1 VKQREVE
8 KFHHIYPASSWSVD
22 NPHTPTLQLDI
33 FVVTQTAGDGKIQM
47 RQKTKKNG
55 EAAASE
61 SVNRGSWLHE
71 RVSACNSNHVLVRE
85 LLPKLCS
92 SFAIYKKTQV

>member
-1 VKQREVE
+1 MKQREVE

-22 NPHTPTLQLDI
+22 NPQTPTLQLDI
-33 FVVTQTAGDGKIQM
+33 FVVTQTAGDGKM

-61 SVNRGSWLHE
+61 SVNRGFMAT
-71 RVSACNSNHVLVRE
+71 RACIGV
-85 LLPKLCS
+85 
-92 SFAIYKKTQV
+92 